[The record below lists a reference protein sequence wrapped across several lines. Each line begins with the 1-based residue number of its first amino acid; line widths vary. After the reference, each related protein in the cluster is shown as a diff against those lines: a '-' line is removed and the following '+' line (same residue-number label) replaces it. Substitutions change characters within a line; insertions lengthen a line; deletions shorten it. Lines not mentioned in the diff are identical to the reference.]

1 MKRKKIIYILILI
14 LLVLFSFTFR
24 FIPFIE
30 SDIRPYIW
38 DSLSII
44 NGSEAYIETGSL
56 QPDIIQHSGYS
67 PTEFSKRGPYYPL
80 IQIGLAFIRSNLT
93 KFGFSIQT
101 YELVVFISLFL
112 NILLILSSFFIFKEI
127 TENTNLSIIGVFFI
141 SICLT
146 ITRDIIWCTI
156 PSLLGYL
163 IAFLIILGVIKYIK
177 SKSIVW
183 IVISILLF
191 VSLSLIHLLTF
202 SILLLSLVLFLILNN
217 FKDLKFSR
225 IILIFCILII
235 GSTIFISV
243 YPEDTNLSFIDSFI
257 FILYLGSSYF
267 MQDSIVQNLQAPWNI
282 PIFIGYVPF
291 ILGF

>member
-112 NILLILSSFFIFKEI
+112 NILLIDIFDL
-127 TENTNLSIIGVFFI
+127 NMNLV
-141 SICLT
+141 CL
-146 ITRDIIWCTI
+146 
-156 PSLLGYL
+156 
-163 IAFLIILGVIKYIK
+163 
-177 SKSIVW
+177 W
-183 IVISILLF
+183 I
-191 VSLSLIHLLTF
+191 
-202 SILLLSLVLFLILNN
+202 
-217 FKDLKFSR
+217 
-225 IILIFCILII
+225 
-235 GSTIFISV
+235 
-243 YPEDTNLSFIDSFI
+243 
-257 FILYLGSSYF
+257 
-267 MQDSIVQNLQAPWNI
+267 MQL
-282 PIFIGYVPF
+282 
-291 ILGF
+291 